1 MKSPFRPEAVPDA
14 TSLDA
19 HRPLIRSLERRGL
32 IRGGLSLGAL
42 VMLTGCDVNR
52 PEAVESALLAISRFN
67 DGVQALLFDPNK
79 LAPTYPASMILRP
92 PKFNAYYDV
101 MDVKP
106 VNGAAW
112 KLEVS
117 GLVAD
122 KRTWTLPDLLALPQA
137 SMVIKHICVEGW
149 SYIGGWGGPTLRSFL
164 EHIGSDLRA
173 KYVAFKTADDYPSS
187 IDMATALHPQT
198 LLATRY
204 GGDTLADPFGY
215 PVRLRMATKLGYKN
229 PKWITA
235 IEVTNNYP
243 GGYWESKGFPWF
255 AGL

>member
-1 MKSPFRPEAVPDA
+1 MRSSFRPDFPPDA
-14 TSLDA
+14 AVLDD
-19 HRPLIRSLERRGL
+19 HKPLIRSLDRRGL
-32 IRGGLSLGAL
+32 IRGGLTLGAL
-42 VMLTGCDVNR
+42 GMLTGCDVSR

-106 VNGAAW
+106 VNGATW
-112 KLEVS
+112 RLEVS

-122 KRTWTLPDLLALPQA
+122 KRAWTLSDLQALPQT

-149 SYIGGWGGPTLRSFL
+149 SYIGGWTGVPLRLFL
-164 EHIGSDLRA
+164 ERVGADLRA
-173 KYVAFKTADDYPSS
+173 RYVAFKTADDYPSS
-187 IDMATALHPQT
+187 IDMASALHPQT
-198 LLATRY
+198 LLALEY

-215 PVRLRMATKLGYKN
+215 PMRLRMAVKLGYKN
-229 PKWITA
+229 PKWVTA
-235 IEVTNNYP
+235 IEVTNKYP
-243 GGYWESKGFPWF
+243 GGYWESLGFPWF
-255 AGL
+255 AGI